1 MAVLILLLVLYLLFI
16 EVRQGYKDGL
26 DYFKS
31 LYNYIDLM
39 QYLGTVYVVVSNMIG
54 YDESSML
61 IKRDLCAFVLICQ
74 GVKMIVDWLR
84 LFDNTSFYVTLII
97 RTFVDVAY
105 FLLILLILLIYAGN
119 AMYMLDLSKDTK

>member
-1 MAVLILLLVLYLLFI
+1 MILLLVLYLLLI
-16 EVRQGYKDGL
+16 EASQAKKDGL

-31 LYNYIDLM
+31 LYNYIDLL
-39 QYLGTVYVVVSNMIG
+39 QYLGTIYVVVSNMIG

-61 IKRDLCAFVLICQ
+61 LKRDLCAFVLISQ
-74 GVKMIVDWLR
+74 GIKVIVDWLR

-119 AMYMLDLSKDTK
+119 AMYMLDLSKDLE